1 MVRGVKL
8 WEAIHSFFGDP
19 IPRRIAVASR
29 TPMVA
34 LVLMEEDRHVLAGI
48 SSQEPLDVHFAKS
61 FDEACALA
69 NQLAAPV
76 VLFDRNWPGTD
87 WRTAVERLAASPHH
101 ACVILLSGVADD
113 YLRQE
118 LVRQG
123 GYDVLPK
130 PLRAEKVVSVVKL
143 ALSYWNSSEHPA
155 IPARIMK

>member
-8 WEAIHSFFGDP
+8 WEAIHSFFGVL
-19 IPRRIAVASR
+19 IPSPALPSR

-34 LVLMEEDRHVLAGI
+34 LVLIEEDRRVLAGI
-48 SSQEPLDVHFAKS
+48 SSQEPFDMHFAKS

-69 NQLAAPV
+69 NQLVAPV

-87 WRTAVERLAASPHH
+87 WRTSVERLAALPHH
-101 ACVILLSGVADD
+101 SCVILLSGVADD

-130 PLRAEKVVSVVKL
+130 PLRSDKVVRVVKL

-155 IPARIMK
+155 LPARIMK